1 MKTINLIFS
10 SIKEKMYYII
20 FFLILSVINSYLI
33 TLIPIIISYGLNYL
47 LNNDSNFY
55 LIDFLVSLTTDKKML
70 IIYICG
76 ILLFIKIFGSLIVY
90 IRNCCKDKFLMNLQF
105 NLKHKLFYHIQELTY
120 SNYFSN
126 NVADLIQK
134 ASSDTNN
141 INTFISTQLTFI
153 LDVIL
158 LILFSGIQIFRVHY
172 SFMLLIVISFS
183 LIIIVSL
190 WYYKKC
196 IPFVNELIES
206 SNEIYSSLEDVYRN
220 IKYIKLLN
228 NKNNLV
234 DNINKK
240 FEKNRDL
247 NRKRYYYDNLYYS
260 IISNILK
267 IQRPISYIL
276 GSFLIY
282 YGIMPISTIIAVL
295 DYSSKIVGSFDGFQH
310 IIEQFNSF
318 NISCKRINKLLLY
331 NIEDSDDYINNIYE
345 NYNIKFRNAN
355 IKVNDEIT
363 LLENLNFDINENE
376 KVMIVGKTGSGKSI
390 FLKTLVGF
398 YKYDGNILINETQLK
413 DINKKQLRDNI
424 SLILQDSYI
433 YSKTIEDNIKILNP
447 DINIS
452 DVIISSKKFRIH
464 DDIEKLEDKYDTK
477 IGYGGIKLSKGQNQ
491 RLVLARSFI
500 KNRNIMIFDD
510 SFSAIDNKNKKQ
522 ILEELLKEQKN
533 YTLIIASYDIGLAP
547 KFDKVIF
554 IDDKKVICDTH
565 DNLLKNSSY
574 KKIWDLGQN
583 IVGDTYE

>member
-20 FFLILSVINSYLI
+20 FFLILSIINSYLI

-76 ILLFIKIFGSLIVY
+76 ILLFIKIFGSLVVY

-126 NVADLIQK
+126 NVADLVQK

-172 SFMLLIVISFS
+172 SFMLLIVIIFS

-447 DINIS
+447 NINIS

-554 IDDKKVICDTH
+554 IDDKK
-565 DNLLKNSSY
+565 
-574 KKIWDLGQN
+574 
-583 IVGDTYE
+583 

>member
-1 MKTINLIFS
+1 
-10 SIKEKMYYII
+10 MYYII
-20 FFLILSVINSYLI
+20 FFLILSIINSYLI

-76 ILLFIKIFGSLIVY
+76 ILLFIKIFGSLVVY

-126 NVADLIQK
+126 NVADLVQK

-172 SFMLLIVISFS
+172 SFMLLIVIIFS

-447 DINIS
+447 NINIS

-554 IDDKKVICDTH
+554 IDDKK
-565 DNLLKNSSY
+565 
-574 KKIWDLGQN
+574 
-583 IVGDTYE
+583 

>member
-20 FFLILSVINSYLI
+20 FFLILSIINSYLI

-126 NVADLIQK
+126 NVADLVQK

-183 LIIIVSL
+183 IIIIVSL

-331 NIEDSDDYINNIYE
+331 NIEDSDD
-345 NYNIKFRNAN
+345 
-355 IKVNDEIT
+355 
-363 LLENLNFDINENE
+363 
-376 KVMIVGKTGSGKSI
+376 
-390 FLKTLVGF
+390 
-398 YKYDGNILINETQLK
+398 
-413 DINKKQLRDNI
+413 
-424 SLILQDSYI
+424 
-433 YSKTIEDNIKILNP
+433 
-447 DINIS
+447 
-452 DVIISSKKFRIH
+452 
-464 DDIEKLEDKYDTK
+464 
-477 IGYGGIKLSKGQNQ
+477 
-491 RLVLARSFI
+491 
-500 KNRNIMIFDD
+500 
-510 SFSAIDNKNKKQ
+510 
-522 ILEELLKEQKN
+522 
-533 YTLIIASYDIGLAP
+533 
-547 KFDKVIF
+547 
-554 IDDKKVICDTH
+554 
-565 DNLLKNSSY
+565 
-574 KKIWDLGQN
+574 
-583 IVGDTYE
+583 

>member
-1 MKTINLIFS
+1 
-10 SIKEKMYYII
+10 MYYII
-20 FFLILSVINSYLI
+20 FFLILSIINSYLI

-76 ILLFIKIFGSLIVY
+76 ILLFIKIFGSLVVY

-126 NVADLIQK
+126 NVADLVQK

-447 DINIS
+447 NINIS

-510 SFSAIDNKNKKQ
+510 SFSAHDYKTDYTLRHELKKYTNTSTNIIVAQRIGTIINSDMIIVLDKGIVVGKGTHKELMKNCDVYKEIAYSQLSK
-522 ILEELLKEQKN
+522 EELE
-533 YTLIIASYDIGLAP
+533 
-547 KFDKVIF
+547 
-554 IDDKKVICDTH
+554 H
-565 DNLLKNSSY
+565 
-574 KKIWDLGQN
+574 
-583 IVGDTYE
+583 E

>member
-20 FFLILSVINSYLI
+20 LFLILSIINSYLI

-126 NVADLIQK
+126 NVADLVQK

-447 DINIS
+447 NINIS

-554 IDDKKVICDTH
+554 IDDKKVIFDTH

-583 IVGDTYE
+583 IVGDTNE

>member
-10 SIKEKMYYII
+10 SIKEKILYVM
-20 FFLILSVINSYLI
+20 FFLVLSIINSYLI

-47 LNNDSNFY
+47 LGNGSNFY
-55 LIDFLVSLTTDKKML
+55 FIDFLISLTNDKIVF
-70 IIYICG
+70 IIYIC
-76 ILLFIKIFGSLIVY
+76 ISLFFIKAISSLVVY

-126 NVADLIQK
+126 SVADLVQK
-134 ASSDTNN
+134 ASNDTNN
-141 INTFISTQLTFI
+141 INAFISTQLTFI
-153 LDVIL
+153 LDIIL

-172 SFMLLIVISFS
+172 SFMLLIVLSFS
-183 LIIIVSL
+183 LIIIVSF

-196 IPFVNELIES
+196 IPFVNELIDS
-206 SNEIYSSLEDVYRN
+206 SNDIYSNLEDVYRN

-228 NKNNLV
+228 NKKDLIENM
-234 DNINKK
+234 NKK

-247 NRKRYYYDNLYYS
+247 NRKRYYYDNIYYS

-267 IQRPISYIL
+267 IQKPISYIL
-276 GSFLIY
+276 GAFLIY
-282 YGIMPISTIIAVL
+282 FGIMPISTIIAVL

-318 NISCKRINKLLLY
+318 NISCKRINKILLY
-331 NIEDSDDYINNIYE
+331 NIEDNDNYESNIYDS
-345 NYNIKFRNAN
+345 YDIKFKNAT
-355 IKVNDEIT
+355 IKVNDKIT
-363 LLENLNFDINENE
+363 LLENLNFDIKENE

-390 FLKTLVGF
+390 LLKTLVGF
-398 YKYDGNILINETQLK
+398 YKYDGNISINGLELSE
-413 DINKKQLRDNI
+413 INKKQLRDNI

-447 DINIS
+447 NINFN

-464 DDIEKLEDKYDTK
+464 DDIDKLEKKYNTK

-510 SFSAIDNKNKKQ
+510 SFSAIDNKNKKK
-522 ILEELLKEQKN
+522 ILEELLQGKNN

-547 KFDKVIF
+547 KFDKIIF
-554 IDDKKVICDTH
+554 IDGKKVICDIH
-565 DNLLKNSSY
+565 NNLLKNANY
-574 KKIWDLGQN
+574 KKIWDLSQSV
-583 IVGDTYE
+583 VGDTYE

>member
-1 MKTINLIFS
+1 
-10 SIKEKMYYII
+10 
-20 FFLILSVINSYLI
+20 
-33 TLIPIIISYGLNYL
+33 
-47 LNNDSNFY
+47 
-55 LIDFLVSLTTDKKML
+55 ML

-126 NVADLIQK
+126 NVADLVQK

-447 DINIS
+447 NINIS